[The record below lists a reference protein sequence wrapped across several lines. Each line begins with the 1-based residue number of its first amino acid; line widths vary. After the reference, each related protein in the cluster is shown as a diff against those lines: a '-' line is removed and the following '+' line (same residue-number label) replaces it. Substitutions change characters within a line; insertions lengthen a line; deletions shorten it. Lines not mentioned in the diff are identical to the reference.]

1 MTDLP
6 VQERGFPLGGA
17 EKVAAVLLA
26 LDRDAAIR
34 VLKHF
39 DNRELR
45 KVARLAA
52 NLGSVPKSALEEICA
67 GLVEEI
73 HGSEPDLVGGPA
85 LAEDLLASVLPDEQV
100 ADIMSDVRGSSNRFL
115 WKRVAALP
123 DKMLADYLSSESEN
137 LLTFIQDEHPQ
148 TIAIVLGN
156 VEPAGAAAV
165 LAQLPPFLR
174 AQAMRRML
182 ISKPVSEPILHLI
195 EETLQEDLFA
205 TTNAPST
212 SEVSAKVAGI
222 VNQLE
227 RDQIAEILSG
237 LSEAEPMLAEQLKN
251 LLFSFDDIVDLGQR
265 ARMIVFD
272 QASTERVIMA
282 LRGSEMA
289 MREAV
294 LPCLSARTRRMVEAE
309 LASGAEPPRREILA
323 AQREI
328 ANLVLRLAGQ
338 GLIDLTADGAQAEA

>member
-1 MTDLP
+1 MTDHPL
-6 VQERGFPLGGA
+6 QEMRGPLGGA

-26 LDRDAAIR
+26 LDRDASSR

-39 DNRELR
+39 DQKELR
-45 KVARLAA
+45 MVARIAA
-52 NLGSVPKSALEEICA
+52 NLGSVPKAALEEICA

-73 HGSEPDLVGGPA
+73 RNSEPDLVGGPA
-85 LAEDLLASVLPDEQV
+85 LAEDLIAGVLPDEEV

-115 WKRVAALP
+115 WRRVAALP
-123 DKMLADYLSSESEN
+123 DKMLADYLSA
-137 LLTFIQDEHPQ
+137 EHPQ
-148 TIAIVLGN
+148 TIAIVLGR
-156 VEPAGAAAV
+156 VDPAGAGRV
-165 LAQLPPFLR
+165 LAALPATLR

-182 ISKPVSEPILHLI
+182 ISKPTAEPILRLM
-195 EETLQEDLFA
+195 EEALQAALFA

-227 RDQIAEILSG
+227 REQINEILLG
-237 LSEAEPMLAEQLKN
+237 LAEAEPILAEQLKT
-251 LLFSFDDIVDLGQR
+251 LLFSFEDIVGLGER
-265 ARMIVFD
+265 ARMLLFD
-272 QASTERVIMA
+272 QAPTDRVILA
-282 LRGSEMA
+282 LRGSDVA

-309 LASGAEPPRREILA
+309 LASPAEPPRKEVLA

-328 ANLVLRLAGQ
+328 ANLVLRLASQ
-338 GLIDLTADGAQAEA
+338 GLIELTPDAPEA

>member
-6 VQERGFPLGGA
+6 VQEKSSPLDGA

-26 LDRDAAIR
+26 LDREASSR

-39 DNRELR
+39 DQNELR
-45 KVARLAA
+45 RVARVAA
-52 NLGSVPKSALEEICA
+52 SLGSVPQSALDEICA

-73 HGSEPDLVGGPA
+73 HGGEPDLVGGPA
-85 LAEDLLASVLPDEQV
+85 MAEELLASVLPDEQV
-100 ADIMSDVRGSSNRFL
+100 ADIMSDVRGSSNQFL
-115 WKRVAALP
+115 WRRVAALP
-123 DKMLADYLSSESEN
+123 DKMLADYLSAER
-137 LLTFIQDEHPQ
+137 PQ
-148 TIAIVLGN
+148 TIAIVLAR
-156 VEPAGAAAV
+156 VDPAVAARV
-165 LAQLPPFLR
+165 LAQLPAPVR

-182 ISKPVSEPILHLI
+182 ISKPAAEPVLHLI
-195 EETLQEDLFA
+195 EEALQADLFA

-227 RDQIAEILSG
+227 RDQINEVLAG
-237 LSEAEPMLAEQLKN
+237 LAEAEPILAEQLKA
-251 LLFSFDDIVDLGQR
+251 LLFSFEDIVGLGQR
-265 ARMIVFD
+265 ARLVVFD
-272 QASTERVIMA
+272 QAPTDRVILA
-282 LRGSEMA
+282 LRESDAA

-309 LASGAEPPRREILA
+309 LAAPAEPPRREILA

-328 ANLVLRLAGQ
+328 ANLVVRLAGQ
-338 GLIDLTADGAQAEA
+338 GLIDLTAADGSA

>member
-123 DKMLADYLSSESEN
+123 DKMLADYLSS
-137 LLTFIQDEHPQ
+137 EHPQ